1 MQFFVA
7 SDNETINQKLTA
19 ILGRHCHN
27 YQISSLVPLDRV
39 TGRLAQSQASI
50 LVVVLSPSP
59 EPALAL
65 LHEQRGSTLQRV
77 LAVGAVTDPRARLG
91 ALRAGADQ
99 FLDETDLEA
108 ELEAML
114 RRFTNVSTTRPAAET
129 GRVISVLAPSGGCG
143 SSTLAV
149 NLATALAKDHKQC
162 MLIDLNLGAG
172 DLAALLDLKPAHTL
186 ADLCRNGARLDRNMF
201 ERSLVRHECGVA
213 LLAPSRVIGD
223 IQQVTNQGVLTT
235 LRLARQLFP
244 YVVVDLDDSFHS
256 EQTETLRNS
265 DVILLVLR
273 LDFTSLRNTRRTLEH
288 LDQLQIS
295 RQRVYMVVNRYG
307 QPEELPCAK
316 AEEAL
321 GVKIAHY
328 IPDDPKTI
336 NRANNNGI
344 PAVLET
350 PSAKV
355 SKSVFQLAT
364 QLTVSTRG
372 QAKAG

>member
-1 MQFFVA
+1 MRFFVA
-7 SDNETINQKLTA
+7 SDNETINKKLTEVFHSH
-19 ILGRHCHN
+19 GHDC
-27 YQISSLVPLDRV
+27 QVSSLLPLDRV
-39 TGRLAQSQASI
+39 AGRLAQSQASI
-50 LVVVLSPSP
+50 LVAVLSPNP

-65 LHEQRGSTLQRV
+65 LREQCGATLQRV
-77 LAVGAVTDPRARLG
+77 LAVGPVSDPKARLG
-91 ALRAGADQ
+91 ALREGADQ
-99 FLDETDLEA
+99 FLDEA
-108 ELEAML
+108 ELEPELEAIL
-114 RRFTNVSTTRPAAET
+114 RRFSSQATTPVPTEN

-149 NLATALAKDHKQC
+149 NLATALARDSKQS

-186 ADLCRNGARLDRNMF
+186 ADLCRHAARLDRNMF
-201 ERSLVRHECGVA
+201 EQSLVRHAGGVA
-213 LLAPSRVIGD
+213 LLAPSRSFGD
-223 IQQVTNQGVLTT
+223 IKQVTDQGVLTT
-235 LRLARQLFP
+235 LTLARQLFP

-256 EQTETLRNS
+256 EQTQTLRNS

-295 RQRVYMVVNRYG
+295 RQRVRIVVNRYG
-307 QPEELPCAK
+307 QPQELPAAK

-321 GVKIAHY
+321 GIKIAHY

-336 NRANNNGI
+336 NRANNNCI
-344 PAVLET
+344 PAVLEA

-355 SKSVFQLAT
+355 SKSVLQLAA
-364 QLTVSTRG
+364 QLSAGSRS